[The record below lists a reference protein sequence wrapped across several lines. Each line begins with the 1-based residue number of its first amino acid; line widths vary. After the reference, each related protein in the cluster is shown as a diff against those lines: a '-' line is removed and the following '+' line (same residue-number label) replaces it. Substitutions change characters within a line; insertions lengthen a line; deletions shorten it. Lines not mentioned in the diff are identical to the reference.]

1 MAQLKNK
8 DTNGEI
14 TRFVSLQ
21 EKQDVIRTIHITLDG
36 QQYIQRFGSP
46 TISYELTLYVNE
58 EGKIL
63 LMQAEDAASLLEVQ
77 VKNGTYYGRIT
88 ELKDFKKL
96 AGGYYEVSTTL
107 SKVAEV

>member
-1 MAQLKNK
+1 MALFINR
-8 DTNGEI
+8 DTNEEI
-14 TRFVSLQ
+14 TRFVSLL
-21 EKQDVIRTIHITLDG
+21 EKQDVIRTIHNTLDG
-36 QQYIQRFGSP
+36 QQYIQRIGSP
-46 TISYELTLYVNE
+46 TIKYELTLNVNE